1 LRISFIAIG
10 CLAAVLVVGAQL
22 RGARLPVASAAP
34 LRALCGS
41 ERWSVKTLSDADS
54 SRVEL
59 TKRPRTIAQL
69 NALPEPSS
77 LPASGRVA
85 AELQV
90 YKVTYVSNEDDGDI
104 HLALQG
110 SDGSTLIAEAPAV
123 TCDLNARDR
132 RAINAAR
139 LAAQTTQVGDKVVA
153 AGVGFFDFPH
163 GQNGRAKNNIELHP
177 LISLRPAIAVP
188 LTTNRHSAAGVRLI
202 HVTSPIS
209 AGSQATLTA
218 SVTPNA
224 TCSITVNYKS
234 GPSHAAGLYPTRSTN
249 HRVSWTWMVG
259 TRTTPGRWTIDVR
272 CGSAGSL
279 DTSFVTT

>member
-1 LRISFIAIG
+1 M
-10 CLAAVLVVGAQL
+10 
-22 RGARLPVASAAP
+22 PVASAAP

-54 SRVEL
+54 SRVDL
-59 TKRPRTIAQL
+59 TKRPRTIAEL
-69 NALPEPSS
+69 NALAEPSS

-90 YKVTYVSNEDDGDI
+90 YRVTGTVTYVSNEDDGDI
-104 HLALQG
+104 HLALEG